1 MLASEITEYPWEAI
15 CMFARALNVK
25 TYLTEPKKKKIWLVL
40 GMLMEWEEKRR
51 EDDEPPK
58 KVLASKMITLD
69 DIWKGEERHVEAGKE
84 PDFKRLARK
93 LDIQGDHLYGFQC
106 IVLAYKTSTII
117 VLAVDQMKIVKE
129 QFEKSKT
136 KGK

>member
-1 MLASEITEYPWEAI
+1 M
-15 CMFARALNVK
+15 
-25 TYLTEPKKKKIWLVL
+25 TY
-40 GMLMEWEEKRR
+40 GR
-51 EDDEPPK
+51 ER
-58 KVLASKMITLD
+58 
-69 DIWKGEERHVEAGKE
+69 KGHVEAGKE

>member
-69 DIWKGEERHVEAGKE
+69 DIWKREERHVGASTE
-84 PDFKRLARK
+84 PDFKKLARK
-93 LDIQGDHLYGFQC
+93 LDIQGKLLD
-106 IVLAYKTSTII
+106 
-117 VLAVDQMKIVKE
+117 
-129 QFEKSKT
+129 
-136 KGK
+136 